1 MVTQHPGADGSYSG
15 AMPVLDGLKVIDI
28 SRVLAAPFCTML
40 LGAAQSSF
48 LTA

>member
-1 MVTQHPGADGSYSG
+1 MENLPLTDVRI
-15 AMPVLDGLKVIDI
+15 LE
-28 SRVLAAPFCTML
+28 LAQGIAGPFCTML